1 MAREQSGICSEP
13 NLHGL
18 VLLFNALDG
27 HAALLRRQFGMFS
40 HISAKLAEQ
49 FSEANLN
56 TTLAIGAAFWDTI
69 YPDGRPPEFESMKPL
84 VAGDIEMPTSPAD
97 FVFYIRADRY
107 DVLHLASQQLS
118 SLVVAHADLIEQTH
132 VFRFMDGRALTG
144 FPLDPPYIPGR
155 RKRELALIDDAE
167 SSFIQGSYMHV
178 QRYRLDFAR
187 WQSLTQ
193 EQQEHIVGRNKLT
206 GQLQLEHEGAHNTH
220 AARSSLLT
228 AEEGL
233 LPLVFQDMP
242 FGQLRAQGIVQVA
255 YSKSPTAFNDWLQQ
269 RVGDGLYHYDLMLD
283 YMQADS
289 GAAFF
294 APSINFLEDQC

>member
-1 MAREQSGICSEP
+1 MAREQTGICSEP

-27 HAALLRRQFGMFS
+27 HAALLRRQFSLFS
-40 HISAKLAEQ
+40 HASSKLAEQ

-69 YPDGRPPEFESMKPL
+69 YPDCRPPELESMKPL
-84 VAGDIEMPTSPAD
+84 IAGDIEMPTSPAD

-118 SLVVAHADLIEQTH
+118 ALVVAHADLIEQTH
-132 VFRFMDGRALTG
+132 VFRVMDGRALTG
-144 FPLDPPYIPGR
+144 FPLDPPYIPGLN
-155 RKRELALIDDAE
+155 KRELALIDDAE
-167 SSFIQGSYMHV
+167 SEFVQGSYMHV

-206 GQLQLEHEGAHNTH
+206 GQLQLEHEASQNTH
-220 AARSSLLT
+220 ALRTSLRVGEH
-228 AEEGL
+228 AL
-233 LPLVFQDMP
+233 LPIVFQDMP
-242 FGQLRAQGIVQVA
+242 FGQLRAQGVVQVA
-255 YSKSPTAFNDWLQQ
+255 YSKSATAFNQWLQQ
-269 RVGDGLYHYDLMLD
+269 RVGDGEHHYDLMLD
-283 YMQADS
+283 YLQADS

-294 APSINFLEDQC
+294 APSINFLEDRS

>member
-255 YSKSPTAFNDWLQQ
+255 YSKSPTAFNHWLQQ

-283 YMQADS
+283 YLQADS